1 MKTNPTR
8 NRDRGVTPESG
19 PDVLALP
26 VPRSESDKAAQPLF
40 NVRRI
45 LVPIDFSSCSKK
57 ALQYAIPF
65 AKLFGARLCLL
76 YVGQG
81 YYLLPDLAPADL
93 NTYTLRERADIA
105 AKLATFATKEIPATV
120 AVDLLVRNGQPAL
133 EIVDVAKEFGAD
145 LIIISTHGYGG
156 LKHLWFGSIAEQV
169 VRHAACPVLVV
180 RESEHEFLAGEL
192 CAETDSKQVEPCTAE
207 AI

>member
-8 NRDRGVTPESG
+8 NPGGVALEA
-19 PDVLALP
+19 DADLLAIPL
-26 VPRSESDKAAQPLF
+26 PRSESEKAAQPLF
-40 NVRRI
+40 KIRRI

-65 AKLFGARLCLL
+65 AKQFSARLCLL

-93 NTYTLRERADIA
+93 STYVCRERADTA
-105 AKLATFATKEIPATV
+105 AKLATFATREIPATL

-133 EIVDVAKEFGAD
+133 EIVDVAKEIGAD

-156 LKHLWFGSIAEQV
+156 FKHLWFGSIAEQV
-169 VRHAACPVLVV
+169 VRHATCPVLVV
-180 RESEHEFLAGEL
+180 RESEHEFLAESL
-192 CAETDSKQVEPCTAE
+192 CSKAEREAE
-207 AI
+207 AANARD

>member
-1 MKTNPTR
+1 MNTKLTR
-8 NRDRGVTPESG
+8 NPGGVALETD
-19 PDVLALP
+19 PDILAIPLP
-26 VPRSESDKAAQPLF
+26 HSESEKAAQPLF
-40 NVRRI
+40 KIRRI
-45 LVPIDFSSCSKK
+45 LVPIDFSPCSKK

-65 AKLFGARLCLL
+65 AKQFGARLCLL

-81 YYLLPDLAPADL
+81 YYMVPELAPTDL
-93 NTYTLRERADIA
+93 MSYKLSERADIA
-105 AKLATFATKEIPATV
+105 AKLATFATNEIPATL
-120 AVDLLVRNGQPAL
+120 AVDILVRNGQPAL
-133 EIVDVAKEFGAD
+133 EIVDVAKENGAD

-169 VRHAACPVLVV
+169 VRHATCPVLVV

-192 CAETDSKQVEPCTAE
+192 CAEAESKYLEPWTAE